1 MKTVIKTTSPHKRTL
16 GSDLV
21 EGQLAKVV
29 EPSSYVGEIVLR
41 VYDGVVSLTDPEH
54 IWSLPTILEVEPL
67 PKGTVVEI
75 TSEV

>member
-1 MKTVIKTTSPHKRTL
+1 MKTVIKTTSPRKQML
-16 GSDLV
+16 GRDLE

-29 EPSSYVGEIVLR
+29 GAVYNGDIVLR
-41 VYDGVVSLTDPEH
+41 VYNNVVSLTNPNCT
-54 IWSLPTILEVEPL
+54 WSLPTTLEVEPL